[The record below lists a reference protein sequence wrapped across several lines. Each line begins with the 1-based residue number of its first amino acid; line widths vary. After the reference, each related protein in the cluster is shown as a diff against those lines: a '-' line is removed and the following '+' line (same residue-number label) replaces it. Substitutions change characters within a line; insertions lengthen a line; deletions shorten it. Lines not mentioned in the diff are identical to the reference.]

1 MRHHRPRILQAMETT
16 TQRTKVFLAEDSPA
30 IRLRLAAM
38 LDEIPGVT
46 IVGEAETPAGA
57 VAGILRTR
65 PDSVVLDVQLIGGS
79 GIEVLRK
86 VRPVEPDTVFIVLTN
101 NPDALY
107 RKLYLDAGANFFL
120 DKTTEFEKAIGLV
133 AGLGILH

>member
-1 MRHHRPRILQAMETT
+1 METT
-16 TQRTKVFLAEDSPA
+16 TAHRTRVFIVEDSPA
-30 IRLRLAAM
+30 IRVRLAAM
-38 LDEIPGVT
+38 LGEIPGVT
-46 IVGEAETPAGA
+46 VVGEAETPSSA
-57 VAGILRTR
+57 VDGILRTR

-101 NPDALY
+101 STDARY

-133 AGLGILH
+133 AGLGNLH